1 MTATF
6 IASDSVNFS
15 GASDETPL
23 AYSLPLSTQ
32 ASDTPPALNPR
43 WNLSTLFSKT
53 FRQRLKKLTPWLISG
68 SVLSLELILHQ
79 PAFMLGVSLF
89 GLASMT
95 VKALLRSNPT
105 IQKRLR
111 RWGLSA
117 QSLPVLSIAFGG
129 GVWLSAATPSQ
140 ALFFQAAEQYFTAQ
154 FPDAAA
160 AIPLVFA
167 VLRALFVLYIGVS
180 LIRVINAV
188 RNDDDW
194 QTMARTPLMV
204 AVCVAV
210 GEVLTNLIIV

>member
-1 MTATF
+1 MTSTCIAPNSDTF
-6 IASDSVNFS
+6 
-15 GASDETPL
+15 GDEMNETSL
-23 AYSLPLSTQ
+23 AYSLPLNAPV
-32 ASDTPPALNPR
+32 ASATPTLNQR
-43 WNLSTLFSKT
+43 WNLSLLFSQA

-68 SVLSLELILHQ
+68 SILSLELILHQ

-95 VKALLRSNPT
+95 VKALLRSNPV
-105 IQKRLR
+105 IQKLFKRM
-111 RWGLSA
+111 GLSA

-140 ALFFQAAEQYFTAQ
+140 ALFFQAAEQFFTTQ
-154 FPDAAA
+154 FPQAAA

-180 LIRVINAV
+180 LIRVINSV

-194 QTMARTPLMV
+194 QAMARTPLMV

>member
-1 MTATF
+1 MTSTF

-15 GASDETPL
+15 DANGETPL
-23 AYSLPLSTQ
+23 PYSLPLNTQ
-32 ASDTPPALNPR
+32 GIDTSPALKPR
-43 WNLSTLFSKT
+43 WNLSALFSKT
-53 FRQRLKKLTPWLISG
+53 FRQRLKKLAPWLISG

-95 VKALLRSNPT
+95 IKALLRSNPT
-105 IQKRLR
+105 LQKRLR
-111 RWGLSA
+111 RRGLSA

>member
-1 MTATF
+1 MTSPC
-6 IASDSVNFS
+6 IALNPDCTNDKN
-15 GASDETPL
+15 GEIPL
-23 AYSLPLSTQ
+23 AYSLPLNAPAT
-32 ASDTPPALNPR
+32 DTPSAFKQR
-43 WNLSTLFSKT
+43 WNLSTLFSVT

-95 VKALLRSNPT
+95 VKALLRSNPAV
-105 IQKRLR
+105 QKLFKRV
-111 RWGLSA
+111 GLSA

-140 ALFFQAAEQYFTAQ
+140 ALFFQAAEQFFTTQ

-160 AIPLVFA
+160 AIPIVFA

-180 LIRVINAV
+180 LIRVINSV

-194 QTMARTPLMV
+194 VRAV
-204 AVCVAV
+204 A
-210 GEVLTNLIIV
+210 

>member
-1 MTATF
+1 MTSTF
-6 IASDSVNFS
+6 MAPNSDCINDKI
-15 GASDETPL
+15 GETSS
-23 AYSLPLSTQ
+23 AYWLPLNAPAT
-32 ASDTPPALNPR
+32 DTLPALKQC
-43 WNLSTLFSKT
+43 WNLSTLFSVT
-53 FRQRLKKLTPWLISG
+53 FRQRLKKLMPWLISG
-68 SVLSLELILHQ
+68 SILSLELILHQ

-105 IQKRLR
+105 VQKLFKRV
-111 RWGLSA
+111 GLSA

-140 ALFFQAAEQYFTAQ
+140 ALFFQAAEQFFTTQ

-160 AIPLVFA
+160 AIPIVFA

-180 LIRVINAV
+180 LIRVINSV

-194 QTMARTPLMV
+194 VRAV
-204 AVCVAV
+204 A
-210 GEVLTNLIIV
+210 

>member
-1 MTATF
+1 MTSTF
-6 IASDSVNFS
+6 MAPNPDCIHDKI
-15 GASDETPL
+15 GETPS
-23 AYSLPLSTQ
+23 AYSLPLNAHVIDSVPVSKQ
-32 ASDTPPALNPR
+32 R
-43 WNLSTLFSKT
+43 WNLSTLFSVT

-105 IQKRLR
+105 VQKLFKRV
-111 RWGLSA
+111 GLSA

-140 ALFFQAAEQYFTAQ
+140 ALFFQAAEQFFTAQ

-160 AIPLVFA
+160 AIPIVFA

-180 LIRVINAV
+180 LIRVINSV

-210 GEVLTNLIIV
+210 GEVLTNLIIQ